1 MLPFLLPLN
10 ASAGRPLVGST
21 SRHNCPVSYSW
32 VVDFSQRFPWHVPI
46 PLLLPDQVQNKE
58 DEDGHESVGGE

>member
-1 MLPFLLPLN
+1 MVPFLLPL
-10 ASAGRPLVGST
+10 SVSTGWMLVGST
-21 SRHNCPVSYSW
+21 SRHHGPVSCSW
-32 VVDFSQRFPWHVPI
+32 VVDFPQRFSWHVPV